1 MIRLRL
7 VALCIAL
14 VLAAAFGWRLAGSPG
29 FGLWRADVP
38 PAPVAITPRTPRTPR
53 DAMMARLAESPEYA
67 GYFDRLQASFPLA
80 HGQILTMLAHDFESA
95 AAGGKPPASIDLQVF
110 QASRMLRQ
118 SRGVL
123 AAKAE
128 AELMRRIFDAQASM
142 MQSLASDGEVK
153 LCVDFFYGG
162 AAQNFFDYLAL
173 HRRLS
178 VDLAL
183 TWLEAIGDGKAN
195 PVMRPD
201 PDDADFKLLE
211 EALAAK
217 GLPRI
222 QIDALLDGKPL
233 DKPVPDADMCQAVQS
248 YLATLRALPQEP
260 QIRLLAR
267 TLVLA
272 ARS

>member
-14 VLAAAFGWRLAGSPG
+14 VLAAAFGWRLAGAPG

-38 PAPVAITPRTPRTPR
+38 PAPAAINPRTPR
-53 DAMMARLAESPEYA
+53 DAMLAHLAESPEYA
-67 GYFDRLQASFPLA
+67 GYFARLQTSFPLA
-80 HGQILTMLAHDFESA
+80 HGQIMTMLARDFESA
-95 AAGGKPPASIDLQVF
+95 ATSGRTPASIDLQVF

-128 AELMRRIFDAQASM
+128 AELMQRIFDTQASM
-142 MQSLASDGEVK
+142 MQSLASDGEGR

-178 VDLAL
+178 ADLAL
-183 TWLEAIGDGKAN
+183 AWLEAIGDGKAN
-195 PVMRPD
+195 PIMRPD

-211 EALAAK
+211 DALAAK

-233 DKPVPDADMCQAVQS
+233 DTPMPDADMCQAAQS